1 MNFFRK
7 DKQKNPILQL
17 FLWHF
22 SQLIHFLINFLAEK
36 LDFRKLRPILSNPLI
51 PPSKLS
57 ASTTPPKSNAIFL
70 IFFGSTLL
78 YIYIVLLQRYE
89 K

>member
-7 DKQKNPILQL
+7 DKEKNPILQL

-36 LDFRKLRPILSNPLI
+36 QKSYPPTFSVAFFTTYTFSNQF
-51 PPSKLS
+51 SRRE
-57 ASTTPPKSNAIFL
+57 A
-70 IFFGSTLL
+70 
-78 YIYIVLLQRYE
+78 
-89 K
+89 

>member
-7 DKQKNPILQL
+7 DKEKNPILQL

-36 LDFRKLRPILSNPLI
+36 PDFRKLRPVLI
-51 PPSKLS
+51 VARTKRLH
-57 ASTTPPKSNAIFL
+57 A
-70 IFFGSTLL
+70 
-78 YIYIVLLQRYE
+78 
-89 K
+89 